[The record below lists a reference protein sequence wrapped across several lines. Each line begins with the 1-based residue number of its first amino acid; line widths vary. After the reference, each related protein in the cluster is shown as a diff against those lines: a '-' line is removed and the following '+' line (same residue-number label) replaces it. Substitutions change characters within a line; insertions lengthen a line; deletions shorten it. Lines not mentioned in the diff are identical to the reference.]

1 MKIFISTGEVSGDLQ
16 GALLIE
22 ALFRQA
28 KMQNFDLEIMAL
40 GGDRMEKAGAKL
52 IANTT
57 GIGSVGLF
65 ESVPF
70 IIPTLQV
77 QAKAK
82 QYLKENS
89 VDLVILIDYLGPNI
103 GIGTYVKKVYPN
115 IPIIYYIAPQ
125 AWVWSLNDK
134 TTQQIVGITDKLLA
148 IFPEEA
154 KFYQEKGADVTW
166 VGHPLLDRIKN
177 VIKREEA
184 RLKLGLDQDD
194 QVITLLPASRRQE
207 IKYLLPVMC
216 EAAQQIQAKIPDIK
230 FLLPVSLKSYEAQIK
245 EVIKPYSLK
254 IKLLDSQPL
263 EAISASDLAITK
275 SGTVNLEI
283 ALLNVP
289 QVVLY
294 KVHPITY
301 WIACNILN
309 FSIPF
314 MSPVNL
320 VTMTEIVP
328 ELLQEKATAKNITE
342 NALNLL
348 LNQEIKSKTLTDY
361 QIMRQNLGQE
371 NVCDR
376 TALEIL
382 NYLTLTIR
390 NYSPKT

>member
-1 MKIFISTGEVSGDLQ
+1 MRIFISTGEVSGDLQ

-28 KMQNFDLEIMAL
+28 ILKNIDLEVVAL

-52 IANTT
+52 IAHTT
-57 GIGSVGLF
+57 SIGSVGLF

-77 QAKAK
+77 QQKAK
-82 QYLKENS
+82 QYLKENTP
-89 VDLVILIDYLGPNI
+89 DLLILIDYLGPNI
-103 GIGTYVKKVYPN
+103 AIGSYVRKVLPKL
-115 IPIIYYIAPQ
+115 PIIYYIAPQ
-125 AWVWSLNDK
+125 AWVWSLDEK
-134 TTQQIVGITDKLLA
+134 TTQQIVKITDKLLA

-154 KFYQEKGADVTW
+154 KFYQQKGADVTY
-166 VGHPLLDRIKN
+166 VGHPLLDRMKTAPN
-177 VIKREEA
+177 RQES
-184 RLKLGLDQDD
+184 RLKLGLSDQD
-194 QVITLLPASRRQE
+194 QVITLLPASRQQE
-207 IKYLLPVMC
+207 IKYLLPVMGKS
-216 EAAQQIQAKIPDIK
+216 AQKIQAKLPNVK
-230 FLLPVSLKSYEAQIK
+230 FLLPISLKSYQAQIK
-245 EVIKPYSLK
+245 EVIKPYNLN
-254 IKLLDSQPL
+254 IQLLDSQPL

-294 KVHPITY
+294 KVHPVTY
-301 WIACNILN
+301 WIACHILK

-320 VTMTEIVP
+320 VSMTSIVP
-328 ELLQEKATAKNITE
+328 ELLQEKATAENITKE
-342 NALNLL
+342 SLDLL
-348 LNQEIKSKTLTDY
+348 LNEEIRSKTLVNY

-376 TALEIL
+376 TALEIF
-382 NYLTLTIR
+382 NYV
-390 NYSPKT
+390 